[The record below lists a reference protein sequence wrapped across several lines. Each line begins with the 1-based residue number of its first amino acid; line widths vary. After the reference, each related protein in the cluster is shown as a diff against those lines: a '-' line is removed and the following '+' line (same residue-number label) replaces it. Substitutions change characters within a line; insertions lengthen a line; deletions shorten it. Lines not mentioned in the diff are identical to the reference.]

1 MLTRPLL
8 IALVACSAA
17 PLVSA
22 ASPPPPTTRP
32 AAATQPIAQ
41 AADGSVLL
49 HARDV
54 TVHGK
59 TVRYEPKPEKN
70 TIGFWTVKE
79 DWVSWDFTIAHGGTF
94 HLLAL
99 QGCGK
104 GSGGSEV
111 EFTITS
117 ATKPEVSQTIKMT
130 VKDTGGFQKFVE
142 RDLGQMDLPAG
153 QYTLSVKPITKP
165 GLAVMDLRQVVLKP
179 KAE

>member
-1 MLTRPLL
+1 MTRYLALLALLPAPLL
-8 IALVACSAA
+8 AAA
-17 PLVSA
+17 PATQPTSA
-22 ASPPPPTTRP
+22 TTRP
-32 AAATQPIAQ
+32 IAQ
-41 AADGSVLL
+41 SAADGSVLL

-70 TIGFWTVKE
+70 TIGYWTVKQ

-94 HLLAL
+94 HVLAL

-111 EFTITS
+111 EFTVTS
-117 ATKPEVSQTIKMT
+117 AAKPEVPQTIRMT
-130 VKDTGGFQKFVE
+130 VQDTGGFQKFIE
-142 RDLGQMDLPAG
+142 RDLGQFNLVAG
-153 QYTLSVKPITKP
+153 RYTLAVKPITKP

-179 KAE
+179 AEK